1 MHSVFYMVSEAS
13 GGYMMKF
20 LYYWHIVKDCCFME
34 ICVVDLA
41 LVYSSFQVHDSLVKV
56 IEYVFAFLICYHK
69 LSLLTSP
76 KLHLLPDQQWHE
88 TLRGA

>member
-1 MHSVFYMVSEAS
+1 MVSEAS

-76 KLHLLPDQQWHE
+76 KLTVCFVGLGE
-88 TLRGA
+88 S